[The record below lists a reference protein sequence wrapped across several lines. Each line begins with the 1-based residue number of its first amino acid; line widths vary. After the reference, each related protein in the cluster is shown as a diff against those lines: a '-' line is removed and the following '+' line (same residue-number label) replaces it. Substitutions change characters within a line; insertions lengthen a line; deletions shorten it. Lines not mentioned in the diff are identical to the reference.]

1 MRRPRFYIDGP
12 IPERG
17 ILQLPG
23 PAVRHIT
30 TVLRLKT
37 GAAITVFN
45 GRGGE
50 YPGQLLSAQK
60 HQAQLRILGHNDIER
75 EIAWPL
81 CLALCISKGAKMDF
95 SVQKATELGV
105 TRTQPLI
112 SARGIVRLDAR
123 RAARRLEHW
132 RDIVVS
138 ASEQCGRNRL
148 NEIAPVLALDD
159 WLAAG
164 REPGL
169 KLLLSPAAD
178 LPLAQCPAPDATGIC
193 LLIGPEGGFTEM
205 ELGAARARGFQSVS
219 CGARILRAETAAIA
233 GPAAVLALWNES

>member
-1 MRRPRFYIDGP
+1 MGTPRFYIEGP

-17 ILQLPG
+17 ILQLPA

-30 TVLRLKT
+30 TVLRLKA
-37 GAAITVFN
+37 GAPITVFN

-50 YPGQLLSAQK
+50 YPGELLSAQK
-60 HQAQLRILGHNDIER
+60 HQADVRILGHNDTER
-75 EIAWPL
+75 EVSWPL
-81 CLALCISKGAKMDF
+81 CLALCISKGSKMDF

-123 RAARRLEHW
+123 RAARRQQHW
-132 RDIVVS
+132 RDIVIS
-138 ASEQCGRNRL
+138 ASEQSGRNRL
-148 NEIAPVLALDD
+148 NEVAPVLALDG

-164 REPGL
+164 QEPGL

-178 LPLAQCPAPDATGIC
+178 LPLAQCAAPDASGLC
-193 LLIGPEGGFTEM
+193 LLIGPEGGFTEL
-205 ELGAARARGFQSVS
+205 ELAAARVRGFQAVS
-219 CGARILRAETAAIA
+219 FGARILRTETAAIA
-233 GPAAVLALWNES
+233 ALAAVLALWNDS